1 MELTKKKQKFIEGI
15 RQGMNRKEAAIYAG
29 CPEKSAKQQGYRL
42 MQDKQVR
49 FYLERNIQPKNINI
63 PEIINNSTDPLEL
76 LSQLMNDELVDMHT
90 RLEVAIFL
98 LPYFHSKHAW
108 IDYLLN
114 LMYSHARAHKGANC
128 GFRA

>member
-15 RQGMNRKEAAIYAG
+15 RQGMNQKEAAIYAE

-49 FYLERNIQPKNINI
+49 FYLERDIQPKNINI

-76 LSQLMNDELVDMHT
+76 LRQFMNDELVDMHT
-90 RLEVAIFL
+90 RLEIAIFL
-98 LPYFHSKHAW
+98 LPYFHSKHA
-108 IDYLLN
+108 
-114 LMYSHARAHKGANC
+114 
-128 GFRA
+128 